1 MTMEGKATA
10 PIPLF
15 WYRDTPNFGDALA
28 PLLVERFL
36 GRRVVASSPRRCRMC
51 AVGSILDCF
60 FSRGFS
66 LKRRLYRRI
75 TPPVLVWGCGFIQP
89 EREGWTDPRRRL
101 DVLAV
106 RGKLSRER
114 IRKYLGIDKE
124 IALGDPGLLCARL
137 LEGRE
142 IPKTHDLGIIP
153 HFVDRDNPLLGRFP
167 ADNSILIDVGAPPFG
182 VLEQIASC
190 KAVVSSAMHGL
201 IAADSLGIPN
211 LRMVLGGNI
220 LGGDY
225 KFDDYYSAFGIE
237 NHPRVVLDGQSEFPD
252 VQTIIDRYAVSREM
266 VETVSANL
274 LEALALFAQ

>member
-1 MTMEGKATA
+1 MTPQPE
-10 PIPLF
+10 PLPLF

-28 PLLVERFL
+28 PLLVERFS
-36 GRRVVASSPRRCRMC
+36 GRLVVASTPRRCRMC
-51 AVGSILDCF
+51 AVGSILDSF
-60 FSRGFS
+60 FSKGFS

-75 TPPVLVWGCGFIQP
+75 APPVVVWGGGFIQP

-101 DVLAV
+101 DVRAV

-137 LEGRE
+137 LEGRQ

-153 HFVDRDNPLLGRFP
+153 HFVDRDSPLLGRFP
-167 ADNSILIDVGAPPFG
+167 ADNSILIDVGAPPLA

-211 LRMVLGGNI
+211 IRMVLGNK
-220 LGGDY
+220 LMGGDY

-237 NHPRVVLDGQSEFPD
+237 NHPRVVLDGRSKFPD
-252 VQTIIDRYAVSREM
+252 AQSIIDRYAVPREM
-266 VETVSANL
+266 VETISANL
-274 LEALALFAQ
+274 LDALFPLPP

>member
-1 MTMEGKATA
+1 MT
-10 PIPLF
+10 PRPSPLPLF

-28 PLLVERFL
+28 PLLVEKFS
-36 GRRVVASSPRRCRMC
+36 GRRVVASTPRRCRMC
-51 AVGSILDCF
+51 AVGSILDSF

-75 TPPVLVWGCGFIQP
+75 APPVLVWGGGFIQP

-101 DVLAV
+101 DVRAV

-124 IALGDPGLLCARL
+124 IALGDPGLLCAGL
-137 LEGRE
+137 LEGRT

-153 HFVDRDNPLLGRFP
+153 HYIDRDNPLLDRFP
-167 ADNSILIDVGAPPFG
+167 AGTSIRINVGAPPLD

-190 KAVVSSAMHGL
+190 RAVISSAMHGL

-211 LRMVLGGNI
+211 IRMVLGGK
-220 LGGDY
+220 LMGGDY

-237 NHPRVVLDGQSEFPD
+237 HHPRVVLDATGPIPD
-252 VQTIIDRYAVSREM
+252 ARCIIERHAVSREM

-274 LEALALFAQ
+274 LAALHPLPA

>member
-1 MTMEGKATA
+1 MTPRPA
-10 PIPLF
+10 PLPLF

-28 PLLVERFL
+28 PLLVERFS
-36 GRRVVASSPRRCRMC
+36 GRRVVAADVRHCRMC
-51 AVGSILDCF
+51 ALGSILDSF

-66 LKRRLYRRI
+66 LKRRLYRQI
-75 TPPVLVWGCGFIQP
+75 AQPVLVWGGGFIQP

-101 DVLAV
+101 DVRAV

-114 IRKYLGIDKE
+114 IRKYLGIGKE

-137 LEGRE
+137 LEGRQ

-153 HFVDRDNPLLGRFP
+153 HFVDRENPLLGYFP
-167 ADNSILIDVGAPPFG
+167 ADNSILIDVGAPPLD

-190 KAVVSSAMHGL
+190 KAVISSAMHGL

-211 LRMVLGGNI
+211 IRMVLGDK
-220 LGGDY
+220 LMGGDY

-237 NHPRVVLDGQSEFPD
+237 NHLRVVLDGRSKFPD
-252 VQTIIDRYAVSREM
+252 VQSIIDRYTIPREV
-266 VETVSANL
+266 VETICANL
-274 LEALALFAQ
+274 LEALFPLPP